1 MGTSKEA
8 VWNRIAAVV
17 VTMRMGKAP
26 TKRGRRTATKKGG
39 RTRVEA
45 GWMVTTIAISQRGKL
60 LR

>member
-17 VTMRMGKAP
+17 VTVRMGKAP